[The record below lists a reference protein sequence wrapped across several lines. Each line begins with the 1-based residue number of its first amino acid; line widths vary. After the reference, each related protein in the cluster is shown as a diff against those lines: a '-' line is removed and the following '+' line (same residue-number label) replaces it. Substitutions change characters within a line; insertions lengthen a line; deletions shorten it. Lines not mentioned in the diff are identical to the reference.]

1 MSLLHIPQLSAA
13 DQNTLNGLL
22 NQLEEKTPRN
32 KVRTEY
38 YDGKYLFKDLG
49 ISTPPKFRNFEAVL
63 GWPAKAVD
71 AIARR
76 VHLEGFV
83 IPGQTQQDLGI
94 DVLWSDNRMD
104 VEVPQAHD
112 AAFIHSCSFATTIKG
127 DTQSGEPEV
136 LMMVRDAFNSTGLW
150 NPRKRGFSAGLS
162 IIERDVEGGAPTYLV
177 MYLPDKVLVMSRDVV
192 GGKWRIDTRKNPI
205 GRVPMEPL
213 AYRPHLDRP
222 FGRSRITRRV
232 MYLTDAAT
240 RTVVRSEIGAE
251 FYTTPQRYGLNIPE
265 EAFAG
270 GGWKAVTGRIFFTE
284 PPTLDENIDP
294 NFKPEVGQF
303 PQMTMQPHSEQLRQ
317 WASLFAGETSIP
329 VGSLGIVQDN
339 PSSAEAINQ
348 ANADLV
354 LDAGVATRSFG
365 VGWVRAV
372 QNALMVRDNRSD
384 LPEEWRRI
392 RAKWRNPATPSQA
405 ERADAM
411 TKQIGVLPW
420 LADSEVA
427 LEELGYDQTDI
438 ERILADKRRAGA
450 SNLYQRLV
458 SGNAGNSTGTP
469 VSAEPGQPTGES

>member
-1 MSLLHIPQLSAA
+1 MSLLHIPQLSET
-13 DQNTLNGLL
+13 DQNTLSGLL
-22 NQLEEKTPRN
+22 NQLEDKTPRN
-32 KVRTEY
+32 KVRSEY
-38 YDGKYLFKDLG
+38 YNSRNLFKDLG

-71 AIARR
+71 ALSRR
-76 VHLEGFV
+76 VHLDGFV
-83 IPGQTQQDLGI
+83 IPGQTQQDLGV
-94 DVLWSDNRMD
+94 DVLWDDNRMD
-104 VEVPQAHD
+104 IEAPQAHD
-112 AAFIHSCSFATTIKG
+112 AALIHSCAFVTTIRG
-127 DTQSGEPEV
+127 DTESGEPPV

-150 NPRKRGFSAGLS
+150 NPRKRGFTAGLS
-162 IIERDVEGGAPTYLV
+162 IIEREVDGGSPMYLV
-177 MYLPDKVLVMSRDVV
+177 MYLPDRVLVMSRDVV
-192 GGKWRIDTRKNPI
+192 GGKWRIESRVNPL

-222 FGRSRITRRV
+222 FGRSRINRRV

-284 PPTLDENIDP
+284 PPTLDENADP
-294 NFKPEVGQF
+294 GFKPEVGQF
-303 PQMTMQPHSEQLRQ
+303 PQMTMQPHTEQLRQ
-317 WASLFAGETSIP
+317 WATLFAGETSIP

-354 LDAGVATRSFG
+354 LDAEVANLCFG
-365 VGWVRAV
+365 AGWVKAM
-372 QNALMVRDNRSD
+372 QNALMVRDNLSE
-384 LPEEWRRI
+384 LPDEWRRL
-392 RAKWRNPATPSQA
+392 RAKWRNPKTPSQA

-411 TKQIGVLPW
+411 TKQIAALPW

-427 LEELGYDQTDI
+427 LEELGYDRTDI
-438 ERILADKRRAGA
+438 ERLLADKRKSNVSTLLTRIA
-450 SNLYQRLV
+450 SGGV
-458 SGNAGNSTGTP
+458 PAGTP
-469 VSAEPGQPTGES
+469 VPPEPGLPASPV